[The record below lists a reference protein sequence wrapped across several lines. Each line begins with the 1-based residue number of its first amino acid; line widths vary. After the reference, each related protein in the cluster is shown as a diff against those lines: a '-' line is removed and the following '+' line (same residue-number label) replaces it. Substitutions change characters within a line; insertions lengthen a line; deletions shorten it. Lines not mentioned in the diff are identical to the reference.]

1 MLTVSFTC
9 MKKTLLIL
17 FLAAFT
23 SCEYFEKQK
32 ISSEEILSEETRE
45 LNWQEVD
52 QYPAFEECRELME
65 SDAAKAC
72 FGNKVANY
80 FYARLEEKQPVVT
93 EALDDTIYLHL
104 KISEKGISAID
115 SMEVDSLVVR
125 QLPEIRSWL
134 QQSVDSLPKIYPASK
149 RGIPVVTK
157 FKMPIVIQ
165 AE

>member
-1 MLTVSFTC
+1 
-9 MKKTLLIL
+9 MKKSFLFICLI
-17 FLAAFT
+17 AFT

-32 ISSEEILSEETRE
+32 ISSEEILSEETRA

-72 FGNKVANY
+72 FGKKVANY
-80 FYARLEEKQPVVT
+80 FYARLEDKQPVVT
-93 EALDDTIYLHL
+93 ESLDDTIYLHL
-104 KISEKGISAID
+104 RISEKGIPAID

-134 QQSVDSLPKIYPASK
+134 QESVNSLPKIYPASK

-157 FKMPIVIQ
+157 FKMPIVIR

>member
-1 MLTVSFTC
+1 

-17 FLAAFT
+17 FLTALT

-32 ISSEEILSEETRE
+32 VSSEEILSEETRE

-65 SDAAKAC
+65 SDAAKTC

-80 FYARLEEKQPVVT
+80 FYARLEAKHPVVT
-93 EALDDTIYLHL
+93 ESIDDTLYLYL
-104 KISEKGISAID
+104 RISEKGIPAID
-115 SMEVDSLVVR
+115 SMEVDSLVVA
-125 QLPEIRSWL
+125 QLPEIKNWL
-134 QQSVDSLPKIYPASK
+134 KQSVDSLPKIYPASK

>member
-1 MLTVSFTC
+1 
-9 MKKTLLIL
+9 MKRTLLIL
-17 FLAAFT
+17 FFATCT

-32 ISSEEILSEETRE
+32 VSSEEILSEETRE

-65 SDAAKAC
+65 SDAAKTC
-72 FGNKVANY
+72 FGNKVASY
-80 FYARLEEKQPVVT
+80 FYARLEAKQPVVT
-93 EALDDTIYLHL
+93 ESIDDTLYLYL
-104 KISEKGISAID
+104 RISEKGIPAID
-115 SMEVDSLVVR
+115 SMEVDSLVVA
-125 QLPEIRSWL
+125 QLPEIKNWL
-134 QQSVDSLPKIYPASK
+134 KQSVDSLPKIYPASK